1 MNIKHIHIQNFK
13 SIRDL
18 KLDVRRV
25 NVFIGEPNTGKT
37 NVIEAL
43 SLLSENL
50 FVEDNFRKVIRFQN
64 LGDLFFEGGANKP
77 VQVNADE
84 LTFFMD
90 TGIGKENFG
99 KFLGGIGGIPTGS
112 SEKMSASF
120 HFSREGELMGKDNF
134 WLMEPHG
141 IRRYIYEKIER
152 FTPLILSYL
161 NPPFGNNLPQILYTH
176 PHLSTQVSDIL
187 RERGFKLLLRP
198 VESEIH
204 LAKEVNDKL
213 VSYPFQTI
221 SETWKRII
229 FMLAVLET
237 NKDQV
242 LLLDE
247 PEANIFPFFNTQIAE
262 TIGLY
267 NTNQFF
273 ITTHNPYLLQSL
285 IAKTPKKDLCVFV
298 TRMENF
304 ETKVQQ
310 MDEEQLSEA
319 MDLGSSIFSNL
330 DAIVEA

>member
-50 FVEDNFRKVIRFQN
+50 FVDENFREVVRFQN
-64 LGDLFFEGGANKP
+64 LGDIFFETNEEMKIEADNLIFGISISKGPTYFGGFKAMYTLPGRVDRNI
-77 VQVNADE
+77 
-84 LTFFMD
+84 TFD
-90 TGIGKENFG
+90 LDQKGVTSNYD
-99 KFLGGIGGIPTGS
+99 
-112 SEKMSASF
+112 
-120 HFSREGELMGKDNF
+120 SRSL
-134 WLMEPHG
+134 G
-141 IRRYIYEKIER
+141 IRRYIFEKLEKFKPIVL
-152 FTPLILSYL
+152 PYL
-161 NPPFGNNLPQILYTH
+161 NPPFGDNLPQILYNN
-176 PHLSTQVSDIL
+176 PELRKQISDIV
-187 RERGFKLLLRP
+187 RERGFKLLLKP

-204 LAKEVNDKL
+204 LAKEVNEEL
-213 VSYPFQTI
+213 VSYPFQTV

-229 FMLAVLET
+229 FLLAVLET

-262 TIGLY
+262 TIGKY

-298 TRMENF
+298 THMENF

-310 MDEEQLSEA
+310 MDSEQLSEA
-319 MDLGSSIFSNL
+319 MDLGASIFSNL

>member
-13 SIRDL
+13 SIRDM

-50 FVEDNFRKVIRFQN
+50 FVGENFRKMVRLQSLGNIFFDDDITKVLRVEMDAFSFEMASPKNSSHFGSFDLVLKNNSLSEEPLKLN
-64 LGDLFFEGGANKP
+64 LYSNSKTTGDLFRISTWRP
-77 VQVNADE
+77 
-84 LTFFMD
+84 
-90 TGIGKENFG
+90 
-99 KFLGGIGGIPTGS
+99 
-112 SEKMSASF
+112 
-120 HFSREGELMGKDNF
+120 
-134 WLMEPHG
+134 G
-141 IRRYIYEKIER
+141 IRRYIFEKLDK
-152 FTPLILSYL
+152 FQPLVLPYL
-161 NPPFGNNLPQILYTH
+161 NPPFGDNLPQILQNL
-176 PHLSTQVSDIL
+176 PELRKQVSDIL
-187 RERGFKLLLRP
+187 RERGFRLLLRP

-204 LAKEVNDKL
+204 LAKEVNEEL
-213 VSYPFQTI
+213 VSYPFQTV
-221 SETWKRII
+221 SETWKRIM

-310 MDEEQLSEA
+310 MDSEQLSEA
-319 MDLGSSIFSNL
+319 MSLGDSIFFNL
-330 DAIVEA
+330 DELIEA